1 MQVTIEINGRQA
13 LPVRAIPL
21 LTDWRGLSPDQLA
34 QILAGDSDHWPSF
47 DGLTAYRLRPDGS
60 TEPIPPRWWASWV
73 VGKLQATSE
82 AIEAAQ
88 TSHATGRQQW
98 RSESLAQLPAGVF
111 LWRDEFEAAHAR
123 EYGPKGL
130 RAHFN
135 PETFDSSAHALDF
148 SPYPDPDVAPE
159 HLVLEGFVPNGDAGS
174 ERFSQALEW
183 LNAPREVLNEQEAA
197 EQEAAWMDA
206 TLDAAGFFALEHV
219 TPVQAAML
227 LCRFSPHD
235 SAESEA
241 ESCTTDCTSP
251 DDFKRLRLT
260 FASIDQNRPARRSLL
275 DWMGIAAGAGR
286 AIHPWANRYAKHH
299 GLYGPPGPATEAEPE
314 PAPAKLVVNVN
325 VVTTTVNKPSP
336 EPAPELPVQQS
347 EAAPVE
353 HPLNEEPTP
362 DETAQKRTT
371 ARKKR
376 LTWMDVAGPYIAG
389 VMRDGQFATAKELF
403 RVLEE
408 RAGPNSPFDKGRGGH
423 HASLFVREI
432 GQPVALKTMQ
442 TNFKKLR
449 EMARNT
455 AP

>member
-1 MQVTIEINGRQA
+1 MNDTTTKEDGY
-13 LPVRAIPL
+13 
-21 LTDWRGLSPDQLA
+21 LA
-34 QILAGDSDHWPSF
+34 
-47 DGLTAYRLRPDGS
+47 
-60 TEPIPPRWWASWV
+60 
-73 VGKLQATSE
+73 
-82 AIEAAQ
+82 
-88 TSHATGRQQW
+88 
-98 RSESLAQLPAGVF
+98 
-111 LWRDEFEAAHAR
+111 
-123 EYGPKGL
+123 
-130 RAHFN
+130 
-135 PETFDSSAHALDF
+135 
-148 SPYPDPDVAPE
+148 
-159 HLVLEGFVPNGDAGS
+159 
-174 ERFSQALEW
+174 QALEW
-183 LNAPREVLNEQEAA
+183 LNAPRDVLTAQQAT

-235 SAESEA
+235 SAESDA
-241 ESCTTDCTSP
+241 ESCATDCTSP

-275 DWMGIAAGAGR
+275 DWMDIAAGAGR

-336 EPAPELPVQQS
+336 EPAPELPAPQS
-347 EAAPVE
+347 DATPVDR
-353 HPLNEEPTP
+353 PLNEEPTP

-376 LTWMDVAGPYIAG
+376 LTWMDVAGPYIAE